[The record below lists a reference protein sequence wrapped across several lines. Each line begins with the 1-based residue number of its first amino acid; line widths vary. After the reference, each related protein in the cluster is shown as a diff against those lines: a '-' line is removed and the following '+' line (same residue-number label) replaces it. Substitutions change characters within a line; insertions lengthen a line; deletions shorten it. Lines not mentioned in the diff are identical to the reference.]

1 MLPGRK
7 RLGRPANDE
16 AREDLHSVTFKADA
30 ETREAIEVLKAAV
43 VAEGVH
49 GPGAASTAIRR
60 ALIAAAA
67 AVRSNPQR

>member
-1 MLPGRK
+1 
-7 RLGRPANDE
+7 
-16 AREDLHSVTFKADA
+16 VTFKADA